1 MLQNIPAMCYIIPL
15 PWLSLNYPICKQ
27 DAKGGMRRSRAI
39 FPKPPGGLK
48 VKPLAPGP
56 EFALL
61 CYAPQN
67 PEFAQ
72 VMKNVAFIPKAL
84 GSEFTALPSLQL

>member
-15 PWLSLNYPICKQ
+15 PWLTLDPICKQ
-27 DAKGGMRRSRAI
+27 GGMRRSRAI
-39 FPKPPGGLK
+39 FPELPGGLK
-48 VKPLAPGP
+48 VKALAPGP

-67 PEFAQ
+67 QEFAQ